1 VSHALYDTIVL
12 NRDLLEHD
20 LKQGD
25 LGAIVMVYGTD
36 AYEVEF
42 VSADGTTRALLMLKE
57 ADIRPVASTDAIAV
71 RPLNRSA

>member
-1 VSHALYDTIVL
+1 MSYELYDTVVL
-12 NRDLLEHD
+12 TRDLPEHD

-25 LGAIVMVYGTD
+25 LGAVVMVYTPD

-42 VSADGTTRALLMLKE
+42 VSADGSTRAVLTLNDSDVR
-57 ADIRPVASTDAIAV
+57 AVASTDAIAV